1 MSIAIQE
8 TTNSEFVKFL
18 KQLYQERSLIS
29 LHSGQSLRL
38 EYGKVYVA
46 CQGLIQLHTL
56 HLDGKETMLGLVGP
70 YMPFG
75 YPLTTVDP
83 YFATTLTSVQ
93 VLTLSMSEI
102 ESSQV
107 MMSGMFVHLARRLQ
121 QTEAWLALLG
131 QRLVADRLRSLLI
144 LLAEEFG
151 QVEPQGVRLMIRLSH
166 RQLASIIGSSR
177 GTVTRLLGEFRNEG
191 WLAIH
196 QRQLILNPSVLD

>member
-1 MSIAIQE
+1 MSKAIQE
-8 TTNSEFVKFL
+8 TTNSEFVEFL

-29 LHSGQSLRL
+29 FHSGHSLQL
-38 EYGKVYVA
+38 EYGKLYVA

-56 HLDGKETMLGLVGP
+56 DLDGRETMLGLVGP

-121 QTEAWLALLG
+121 RTEAWLALLG
-131 QRLVADRLRSLLI
+131 QRLVAERLRSLLI

-151 QVEPQGVRLMIRLSH
+151 QLEPQGVRLTICLSH
-166 RQLASIIGSSR
+166 QQLASIIGSSR
-177 GTVTRLLGEFRNEG
+177 GTVTRLLGEFRIEG
-191 WLAIH
+191 WLVVH

>member
-1 MSIAIQE
+1 MS
-8 TTNSEFVKFL
+8 S
-18 KQLYQERSLIS
+18 R
-29 LHSGQSLRL
+29 
-38 EYGKVYVA
+38 
-46 CQGLIQLHTL
+46 
-56 HLDGKETMLGLVGP
+56 
-70 YMPFG
+70 
-75 YPLTTVDP
+75 
-83 YFATTLTSVQ
+83 
-93 VLTLSMSEI
+93 
-102 ESSQV
+102 
-107 MMSGMFVHLARRLQ
+107 FVHLDQRLQ
-121 QTEAWLALLG
+121 RTEAWLALLG